1 MMLSNVSWRALFEA
15 TKMNVLSYLL
25 QPGADIKML
34 NVADIMCRNELSL
47 ETLEML
53 IACGWDINDR
63 GQSWRDIWLK

>member
-1 MMLSNVSWRALFEA
+1 
-15 TKMNVLSYLL
+15 MNVLSYLL